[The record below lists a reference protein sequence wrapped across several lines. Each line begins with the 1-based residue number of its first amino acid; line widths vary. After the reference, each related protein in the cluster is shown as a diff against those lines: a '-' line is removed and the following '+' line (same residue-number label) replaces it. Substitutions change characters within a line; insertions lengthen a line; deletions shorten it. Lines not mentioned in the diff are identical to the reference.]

1 MTDLPCFL
9 RVGRRQARLDVG
21 RSGGSTAAR
30 ASRDPFEPNDAVFE
44 SLNSIYIVYYCELLL
59 MRERYWL
66 FKMYEI
72 ILNVAAIEV
81 NFWAAVEPT
90 LSGRLGRWT
99 VTKIHHV
106 HVLTTTQ

>member
-1 MTDLPCFL
+1 M

-44 SLNSIYIVYYCELLL
+44 SLNSIYIVHSCELL

-72 ILNVAAIEV
+72 FLNVAAIEV

-90 LSGRLGRWT
+90 LSGRIWGVFSLEGGR
-99 VTKIHHV
+99 
-106 HVLTTTQ
+106 